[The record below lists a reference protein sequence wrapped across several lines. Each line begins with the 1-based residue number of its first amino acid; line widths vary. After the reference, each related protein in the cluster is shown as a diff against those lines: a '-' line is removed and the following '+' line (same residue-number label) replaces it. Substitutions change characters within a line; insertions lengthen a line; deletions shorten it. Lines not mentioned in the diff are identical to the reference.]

1 MFPEPF
7 VFTYNGRKLGV
18 FAIKLLTFDSIH
30 QSAYFQA
37 VECCS
42 ARLKATEK
50 PALVA
55 STKSCLAKGTPRSS
69 LVTFQ
74 ASILKTSS
82 QTVFRR

>member
-1 MFPEPF
+1 M
-7 VFTYNGRKLGV
+7 TIGLIY
-18 FAIKLLTFDSIH
+18 
-30 QSAYFQA
+30 QSSYFQA

-82 QTVFRR
+82 QTVFRRPKEFAK

>member
-1 MFPEPF
+1 MIF
-7 VFTYNGRKLGV
+7 GRINLS
-18 FAIKLLTFDSIH
+18 T
-30 QSAYFQA
+30 YFQA

-74 ASILKTSS
+74 ASILKTSF
-82 QTVFRR
+82 QTVFQRQQELIT

>member
-1 MFPEPF
+1 M
-7 VFTYNGRKLGV
+7 
-18 FAIKLLTFDSIH
+18 TFGPIH
-30 QSAYFQA
+30 LSTHFQA

-74 ASILKTSS
+74 ASILKTSF
-82 QTVFRR
+82 QTVFQRQQELIT